1 LILLLSFALEPVE
14 PLVFAVA
21 ARARQERRQSAAECS
36 NYAEVVVRRQ
46 EADMTIWPT

>member
-1 LILLLSFALEPVE
+1 MSQKSGITKLSS
-14 PLVFAVA
+14 
-21 ARARQERRQSAAECS
+21 ERRRTKS

>member
-1 LILLLSFALEPVE
+1 LL
-14 PLVFAVA
+14 
-21 ARARQERRQSAAECS
+21 RGS